1 MMFVPGRYCSTKSE
15 FESNTLFLLEKL
27 IIFIIV
33 STKLNIEVQI
43 VVRYNT
49 HGGSHMIAVNYSQ
62 TRANM
67 KSIMD
72 RATYNCETIIITRKN
87 NENVVMLSEDT
98 YNNLLENAHLTS
110 EKANFDWLL
119 ESKKQLESKKVTK
132 HDFIKDTNLK

>member
-1 MMFVPGRYCSTKSE
+1 
-15 FESNTLFLLEKL
+15 
-27 IIFIIV
+27 
-33 STKLNIEVQI
+33 
-43 VVRYNT
+43 
-49 HGGSHMIAVNYSQ
+49 MIAVNYSQ

-110 EKANFDWLL
+110 EKANFDWLM
-119 ESKKQLESKKVTK
+119 ESKKQLESKKVGTENVYLPLVIAASQFQKEKDHITGFCLSLILIGISITIIVISTK
-132 HDFIKDTNLK
+132 KIKAFAKNIQN